1 MIIQEIVVV
10 NNRQLKH
17 TYSSE
22 NKYIRQIET
31 GVVYNE
37 AYDTLKSN
45 YNYLELDME
54 IEPEITPE
62 IEPTDIAQ
70 I

>member
-22 NKYIRQIET
+22 NKYIKQLET

-62 IEPTDIAQ
+62 IESTDIAQ